1 MIKVQQKLSGCFR
14 SMEGARVFCRIRSY
28 LTTCRKQS
36 VTATEA
42 LRMLF
47 EGRWPAFMVASDAPL
62 DAE

>member
-47 EGRWPAFMVASDAPL
+47 EGRWPAFMVASEVL
-62 DAE
+62 SDAE